1 MAYEQITPIQQL
13 NFQINR
19 VLTYGEV
26 AGDHDEIV
34 TALSGVRNL
43 DTWFSAWRNIG
54 QRAEQKNR
62 YMHAAYAYRMA
73 EFFLKE
79 THPEKE
85 RMYEKAIENF
95 YKAFDVLHIPYTI
108 CDIPYRALSCILLR

>member
-34 TALSGVRNL
+34 TALSGVRKIGTCMPL
-43 DTWFSAWRNIG
+43 MPTGWQSFS
-54 QRAEQKNR
+54 
-62 YMHAAYAYRMA
+62 
-73 EFFLKE
+73 
-79 THPEKE
+79 
-85 RMYEKAIENF
+85 
-95 YKAFDVLHIPYTI
+95 
-108 CDIPYRALSCILLR
+108 

>member
-62 YMHAAYAYRMA
+62 
-73 EFFLKE
+73 
-79 THPEKE
+79 
-85 RMYEKAIENF
+85 
-95 YKAFDVLHIPYTI
+95 
-108 CDIPYRALSCILLR
+108 